1 MVSKKR
7 NANVLMHTEA
17 KMIAFDAWI
26 FLKKFIGSHS
36 EQRAVKYML
45 LAELSMK
52 RLWMHNIKT
61 MMPRIS
67 PIPNIIIRIT

>member
-61 MMPRIS
+61 IMPRIS